1 KYPSAPLPAM
11 ASPQRIRDD
20 GREAWL
26 LSLVPYLLALH
37 SKRRRI
43 PRSREHLHR
52 GSIYRF
58 RVSPHQYPVVHG
70 VQRAA
75 LGLRSL
81 PDPRRS
87 SRRSLWTAPRA
98 DDGRYLVG
106 RIHCDDC
113 SSSGQHQ
120 PRPHSFYRNSF
131 SARRRRSC
139 GLSRLQSVCRS
150 LDSLPRARY
159 RQRMDICRRGRR
171 RRPFAS
177 ADHLPDASLWL
188 AHILL
193 GMCSAR
199 ADRWRR
205 LVSHRA
211 GFSRRA
217 PKCFPRR
224 TGIHPL
230 RSDGKNFAR
239 RSSKAGPLEKRAY
252 QQRSACRDVELF
264 LLWICRLDFLQLVL
278 YLFGSSARFEP
289 EGQRLL
295 RHASISRNGGL
306 LTSRRSAQRPPYSNP
321 L

>member
-1 KYPSAPLPAM
+1 HPRVLASDALFFLAIRLDDRIHVRTTRSEHRSNYPAHETLSWINHFPSRFELIAIARVLQNVPGLIRSNLFQTREHTVSDFRPAIREALPM
-11 ASPQRIRDD
+11 PFRRKLNSFFLREKPELSKTRD
-20 GREAWL
+20 GRQK
-26 LSLVPYLLALH
+26 Y
-37 SKRRRI
+37 
-43 PRSREHLHR
+43 EHRNTDNSFFH
-52 GSIYRF
+52 
-58 RVSPHQYPVVHG
+58 V
-70 VQRAA
+70 A
-75 LGLRSL
+75 RSL

-224 TGIHPL
+224 TGIH
-230 RSDGKNFAR
+230 
-239 RSSKAGPLEKRAY
+239 
-252 QQRSACRDVELF
+252 
-264 LLWICRLDFLQLVL
+264 
-278 YLFGSSARFEP
+278 
-289 EGQRLL
+289 
-295 RHASISRNGGL
+295 
-306 LTSRRSAQRPPYSNP
+306 
-321 L
+321 